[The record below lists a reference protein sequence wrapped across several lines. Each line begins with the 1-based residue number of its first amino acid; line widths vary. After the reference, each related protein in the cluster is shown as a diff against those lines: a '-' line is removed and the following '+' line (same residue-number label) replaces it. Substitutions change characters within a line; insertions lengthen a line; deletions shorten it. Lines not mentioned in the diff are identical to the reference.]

1 MTSLPSPSSHQNV
14 KESLMGLLLILAIIV
29 GGLVLLGALAASFGT
44 DSRESI
50 GDDWARP
57 IRV

>member
-1 MTSLPSPSSHQNV
+1 MD
-14 KESLMGLLLILAIIV
+14 LLVALTIFI
-29 GGLVLLGALAASFGT
+29 GGLIALGALAALAGT

-57 IRV
+57 TQGLPSW